1 MAVEAVSLWQ
11 LMNFIVAVEAF
22 RALRLHRSGQ
32 RGTMG
37 PFHMLKEVINL
48 TLPTESGLVHVE
60 IQSINTHHL
69 KKIHM
74 NTIRFPIFAASAA
87 VVALAIAA
95 PQASAN
101 TLLWYRFDGDGA
113 TIENK
118 AASGTMDGTLKSIN
132 TWGSLGGLGDTS
144 SMFPTRGDAFPEGT
158 RLIDP
163 ATDAIHSETVQ
174 SLSFTGDPSNSG
186 VVRLLKADTTTAFK
200 QMMSFTCEVFF
211 KLPSDS
217 AAIETRRAKDILFPL
232 VDWGSPDGNG
242 LGWFFGL
249 RKDNSS
255 TGFYPFFRSKHNN
268 GSSAVQTD
276 CQDKTYI
283 NDDRWHHLA
292 VIVTADTSANPAT
305 VKLVLDYTTLATT
318 KTLSSFYGFH
328 NNNSGNFPFLVGA
341 DLWRSSKSC
350 CFMGEIAEVRVSDT
364 ALAADQLLRPL
375 PAGPVDADTLVYLP
389 MGDCDWFGS
398 SNTASYA
405 NIYHGVLNAAPTAAC
420 TPYWTYGTT
429 SAAYPA
435 SAADAIGAAVRDG
448 YFATNAFDDTKSM
461 TFSRALVSGQYAGHA
476 LRIPYENAHLAE
488 GSFTMEW
495 FFKTDGQV
503 PGGNG
508 INSYTFL
515 NNSFAKIMI
524 NQSNG
529 FLLTRLVPAQ
539 GNYQDFNSTVR
550 VDDGQWHHYALVY
563 DKDQDAGVF
572 AAYLDYRKIA
582 SKTFTLTTGTSG
594 AFYFG
599 GQSPTVQAF
608 AGQLDDFRITK
619 RAMKANEFLTTRP
632 LVSGD
637 SLFAHFDGD
646 LSTGQDT
653 AYAPDGV
660 GGTLGG
666 GSSAPKF
673 SDHAM
678 TLDLDGDGRSDLE
691 TTKALSLDGGSV
703 VYPHNALLECRDFTV
718 EWFAK
723 YESLA
728 SNAMLLRFGM
738 QSDDGTG
745 SICWALYTP
754 TDNLRL
760 GAHVSSDGAW
770 RNVYREDQNFATG
783 AAAAIA
789 DGKWHHWA
797 LVAETSPDATP
808 ANTAFTLYKDYE
820 QVGNTLVFD
829 GENNAGGMLVLPSTG
844 TTLSIGTG
852 GSALNGEIDELRFR
866 PGVQPVSS
874 FMRRATRPFI
884 FVVR

>member
-1 MAVEAVSLWQ
+1 MS
-11 LMNFIVAVEAF
+11 
-22 RALRLHRSGQ
+22 
-32 RGTMG
+32 
-37 PFHMLKEVINL
+37 
-48 TLPTESGLVHVE
+48 
-60 IQSINTHHL
+60 
-69 KKIHM
+69 
-74 NTIRFPIFAASAA
+74 IRFA
-87 VVALAIAA
+87 ALASVVVSFAVA
-95 PQASAN
+95 HAD

-113 TIENK
+113 TITNK
-118 AASGTMDGTLKSIN
+118 AAPGTMDGTLKSIN

-144 SMFPTRGDAFPEGT
+144 SKFPTRGDAFPEGT

-163 ATDAIHSETVQ
+163 ATDAIHSEAVK

-186 VVRLLKADTTTAFK
+186 VVRLLKADASTDFK
-200 QMMSFTCEVFF
+200 QMMSFTCEAFF

-255 TGFYPFFRSKHNN
+255 TGFYPFFRYKYHN
-268 GSSAVQTD
+268 GTAAVQND

-283 NDDRWHHLA
+283 NDDKWHHLA
-292 VIVTADTSANPAT
+292 VIVTADTSANTAT

-350 CFMGEIAEVRVSDT
+350 CFMGEIAEVRVSDM
-364 ALAADQLLRPL
+364 ALAANELLRPL

-398 SNTASYA
+398 PNTASYA
-405 NIYHGVLNAAPTAAC
+405 NIYHGILNAAPTAAC
-420 TPYWTYGTT
+420 TPYWTYGTS

-435 SAADAIGAAVRDG
+435 SAADVIGSTIRDG
-448 YFATNAFDDTKSM
+448 YFTTDAFADTKSM

-476 LRIPYENAHLAE
+476 LRIPYEDAHLAE

-503 PGGNG
+503 PSGNG

-515 NNSFAKIMI
+515 NNTFAKIMI

-529 FLLTRLVPAQ
+529 SLLTRLVPAQ

-550 VDDGQWHHYALVY
+550 VDDDQWHHYALVY
-563 DKDQDAGVF
+563 DKNQDAGVF

-582 SKTFTLTTGTSG
+582 SKSYVLTTGTSG
-594 AFYFG
+594 EFYFG
-599 GQSPTVQAF
+599 GQSPTVQTF

-619 RAMKANEFLTTRP
+619 RAMKASEFLTTRS

-653 AYAPDGV
+653 AYAPAGV

-666 GSSAPKF
+666 GSDPTFVDANR
-673 SDHAM
+673 
-678 TLDLDGDGRSDLE
+678 LIDLDNDGTSDRE
-691 TTKALSLDGGSV
+691 STKALHLEGGSV

-783 AAAAIA
+783 ADAAIA
-789 DGKWHHWA
+789 DGMWHHWA
-797 LVAETSPDATP
+797 LVAETSQSATP
-808 ANTAFTLYKDYE
+808 ANTSFTLYKDYE
-820 QVGNTLVFD
+820 RVGNTLVFD
-829 GENNAGGMLVLPSTG
+829 GTNTVGGILVIPSTG

-852 GSALNGEIDELRFR
+852 GSALTGEIDELRFR
-866 PGVQPVSS
+866 RGVQPVSS
-874 FMRRATRPFI
+874 FMRRLKYPFTLV
-884 FVVR
+884 FR